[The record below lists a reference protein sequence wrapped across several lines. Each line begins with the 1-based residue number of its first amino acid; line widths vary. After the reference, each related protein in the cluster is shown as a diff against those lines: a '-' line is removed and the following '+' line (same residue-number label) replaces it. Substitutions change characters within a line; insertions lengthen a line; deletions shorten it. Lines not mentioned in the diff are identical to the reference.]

1 MHLQFK
7 RTVSKPLTE
16 HLGILQVLGAG
27 CAAAVHRAPVPINS
41 PGGASHEEHEVIQ
54 LALCFFNGIAYFL
67 FHEIAQ

>member
-7 RTVSKPLTE
+7 RTVSKQLTE

-41 PGGASHEEHEVIQ
+41 PGGASHEDHKVTQ
-54 LALCFFNGIAYFL
+54 LALYFFNGIAYFL
-67 FHEIAQ
+67 LHEIAQ